1 MLKFFKASW
10 WKYLSIVIILYSIV
24 AGFLFP
30 VPELPIL
37 NETIRSQYF
46 HVPLWFAM
54 VILMLISMIFSIYYL
69 RKGDLKDDLIAVET
83 AKVSILFGV
92 LGLVTGMI
100 WANYTWGDWWHGDPK
115 QNAAAIAMLI
125 YLAYLVLRNSM
136 PDLDKRGRISAV
148 FNIFAFFAM
157 IALIFIVPRLTDSLH
172 PGAEGNPGFSAY
184 DLDNN
189 MRMVFYPAVFGWIFF
204 GLWMASIGVRVRD
217 VLNQKLNLY

>member
-1 MLKFFKASW
+1 MLQFMKAAW
-10 WKYLSIVIILYSIV
+10 WKYLSIAIILYSII

-37 NETIRSQYF
+37 NETIRSQFF

-54 VILMLISMIFSIYYL
+54 VILMLISMIFSIKFL
-69 RKGDLKDDLIAVET
+69 MTGDLKKDLVAVET
-83 AKVSILFGV
+83 AKVSVLFGI
-92 LGLVTGMI
+92 LGLVTGMV

-125 YLAYLVLRNSM
+125 YLAYLVLRNAI
-136 PDLDKRGRISAV
+136 PDLEKRGRISAV

-172 PGAEGNPGFSAY
+172 PGSGGNPGFKPY
-184 DLDNN
+184 DLDSN
-189 MRMVFYPAVFGWIFF
+189 MRLVFYPAVFGWIFF
-204 GLWMASIGVRVRD
+204 GLWMASIPVRVND
-217 VLNQKLNLY
+217 LLNEKLKIY